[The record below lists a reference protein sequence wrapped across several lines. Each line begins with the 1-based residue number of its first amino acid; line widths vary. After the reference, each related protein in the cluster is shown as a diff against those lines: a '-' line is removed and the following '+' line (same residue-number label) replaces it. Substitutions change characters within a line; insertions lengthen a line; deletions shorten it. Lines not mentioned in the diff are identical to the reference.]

1 MVPSRPS
8 SEVLRDRR
16 WQIAVGLTTAAVLF
30 AFGGVVRELIEL
42 WTTKVDYS
50 HGLLIVPFMAYLLWT
65 RKDTFPAF
73 IRHWPDWRGLPFMLV
88 GGVVVVVE
96 ERVNFA
102 REWVQAAALTLALVG
117 IVVMFCGRWA
127 GLKWAAP
134 ALVFLPLAFE
144 LPAKIGIAVTNRLQG
159 FAAEWGNYAF
169 QTLGFPSYIE
179 GNIIIIGETRLGVEQ
194 ACSGLSMI
202 LAFVALA
209 GAIAILY
216 RSRHWID
223 RLILFAS
230 AVPIALF
237 CNILR
242 IVVTGLFYHAGWTKL
257 ADAVVHDLAGWL
269 MMPLALGFLWFLV
282 KLMDWMTEPI
292 DRVSTNE
299 ALGLPKARKPTSPS
313 VGADAVG
320 GARADTVRKS

>member
-1 MVPSRPS
+1 MVSSRQS
-8 SEVLRDRR
+8 SEVIRDRSWR
-16 WQIAVGLTTAAVLF
+16 IAVGLTTAAVLF
-30 AFGGVVRELIEL
+30 AFGSVVRELLQL
-42 WTTKVDYS
+42 WTSNVDYS
-50 HGLLIVPFMAYLLWT
+50 HGLLIVPFMGYLLWT
-65 RKDTFPAF
+65 RKDTFPAI
-73 IRHWPDWRGLPFMLV
+73 IRQWPDWRGLPFLLV
-88 GGVVVVVE
+88 GGAVAIVE

-102 REWVQAAALTLALVG
+102 KEWVQSAALMLALIG

-134 ALVFLPLAFE
+134 ALMFLPLAFK
-144 LPAKIGIAVTNRLQG
+144 LPDTVEQTAIFRLRG
-159 FAAEWGNYAF
+159 FATEWGNYAF

-179 GNIIIIGETRLGVEQ
+179 GNIIIIGETKLGVEQ

-216 RSRHWID
+216 RSRPTID
-223 RLILFAS
+223 RCIIFAA

-242 IVVTGLFYHAGWTKL
+242 IVVTGLCYHAGWTKL

-269 MMPLALGFLWFLV
+269 MMPLALGMLWFLV
-282 KLMDWMTEPI
+282 KLMDWITEPI

-299 ALGLPKARKPTSPS
+299 ALGIPKARSKPTATP
-313 VGADAVG
+313 DAATG
-320 GARADTVRKS
+320 GARADAVRRS